1 MRSITVAARSIA
13 SVTLASV
20 AAATATAFALS
31 ATPALADDAG
41 KMMFAARCGMCHQVA
56 SPKSGPAAPSLKG
69 VYGRKI
75 ASLPDFNYSTALKA
89 KGGVWTDAN
98 LETWLTQPSAF
109 APGTKMFISVPSAAD
124 RATLIGYLKTAK

>member
-1 MRSITVAARSIA
+1 MRAFPALL
-13 SVTLASV
+13 LAL
-20 AAATATAFALS
+20 A
-31 ATPALADDAG
+31 ATPALAADG
-41 KMMFAARCGMCHQVA
+41 KALFDGKCAECHTVGAA
-56 SPKSGPAAPSLKG
+56 STDAAPTLKG
-69 VYGRKI
+69 VVGRKI
-75 ASLPDFNYSTALKA
+75 ASLTDFQYSDALKA

>member
-1 MRSITVAARSIA
+1 MRSIT
-13 SVTLASV
+13 
-20 AAATATAFALS
+20 AAALTAATMAAFVLS
-31 ATPALADDAG
+31 ATQALADDAG
-41 KMMFAARCGMCHQVA
+41 KTMFTARCGICHQVA

-98 LETWLTQPSAF
+98 LENWLTQPSNF
-109 APGTKMFISVPSAAD
+109 APGTKMFISVPGAAD

>member
-1 MRSITVAARSIA
+1 MRSITTAALAASSLAAIA
-13 SVTLASV
+13 LA
-20 AAATATAFALS
+20 APQAR
-31 ATPALADDAG
+31 ADDAG
-41 KMMFAARCGMCHQVA
+41 KAMFTGRCGVCHQVA

-75 ASLPDFNYSTALKA
+75 ASLPDFNYSAALKA

-98 LETWLTQPSAF
+98 LEAWLTQPSAF
-109 APGTKMFISVPSAAD
+109 APGTRMFISVPSAAD